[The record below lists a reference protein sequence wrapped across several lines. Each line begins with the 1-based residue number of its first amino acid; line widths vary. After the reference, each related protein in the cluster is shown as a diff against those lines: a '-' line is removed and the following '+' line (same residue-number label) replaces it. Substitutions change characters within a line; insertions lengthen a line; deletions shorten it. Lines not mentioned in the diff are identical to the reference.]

1 MIKINLLITTERN
14 IQVPELHSDVRFF
27 VHLYAE
33 FKSRQLTY
41 WVHIH
46 QPS

>member
-14 IQVPELHSDVRFF
+14 IQVPELHCDVRFF
-27 VHLYAE
+27 CTFVCRIQ
-33 FKSRQLTY
+33 SRQLTY